1 MKKGW
6 QKRIWKNWWKDDWS
20 LSFGEFLL
28 KTIIV
33 FGAVLGIFSITSIY
47 IFKDSLMIRD
57 FAFFL
62 IFLLAAMLI
71 VYKKQHDKKKVTPK
85 KWYWW
90 AIVLLLDLFAYL
102 AITKLC
108 LDRFHMSEYSS
119 QNFASAA
126 AILPLLVLYSIY
138 GQKKKR

>member
-33 FGAVLGIFSITSIY
+33 FSVVLGIFSIISVY

-62 IFLLAAMLI
+62 VLLLI
-71 VYKKQHDKKKVTPK
+71 AYLVMYKKQHEKRKVAPK

-90 AIVLLLDLFAYL
+90 AFILLLDLCAYL
-102 AITKLC
+102 AIARLC
-108 LDRFHMSEYSS
+108 QFNFQMSEYDSG
-119 QNFASAA
+119 NIATAVAF
-126 AILPLLVLYSIY
+126 LPLFVLFSIY

>member
-33 FGAVLGIFSITSIY
+33 FGVVLGIFSITSIY

-62 IFLLAAMLI
+62 LFLLIACLV
-71 VYKKQHDKKKVTPK
+71 VYKKHYDKRKVTPK

-90 AIVLLLDLFAYL
+90 AVVLFLDLCVYL

-108 LDRFHMSEYSS
+108 LDSFHMSEYSS
-119 QNFASAA
+119 QNLASSV